1 MDTAL
6 LREYRTLH
14 GLSSPQDWL
23 AGRVQQLGF
32 SLLRQEDGL
41 LLASL
46 GSGPS
51 LCLAARMEPQRTES
65 GICHPWGHDAA
76 CAMVLTAAA
85 RAAGEGI
92 GRGSLKLL
100 FWDGQAEPPMMPEAV
115 EICLLPGKAGRAAV
129 TDVSPG
135 AKALAERCA
144 AAVREVLGAVSD
156 GQTPEPF
163 CPQLGCRI
171 GVGAAPSPCLG
182 DPEMDFRKAALEH
195 GSDILSDL
203 IHKGIY

>member
-23 AGRVQQLGF
+23 AGRVQQLDF

-46 GSGPS
+46 GSRPS
-51 LCLAARMEPQRTES
+51 LCLAARMEPQRMES
-65 GICHPWGHDAA
+65 GLCHPWGHDAA

-85 RAAGEGI
+85 RAVEAGC
-92 GRGSLKLL
+92 RNFSLL
-100 FWDGQAEPPMMPEAV
+100 FWDGQTEPPALPQAV

-144 AAVREVLGAVSD
+144 AAIREVLGMVSD
-156 GQTPEPF
+156 GQPPEPF

-182 DPEMDFRKAALEH
+182 DPEMDFRKAALEN
-195 GSDILSDL
+195 GADILSSL
-203 IHKGIY
+203 IHRTLCKE

>member
-14 GLSSPQDWL
+14 ELAEPEDWL
-23 AGRVQQLGF
+23 ARRIQQLGF
-32 SLLRQEDGL
+32 SLLRREDGL
-41 LLASL
+41 LLASSD
-46 GSGPS
+46 SGTA
-51 LCLAARMEPQRTES
+51 LCLAARMEPQRTEN
-65 GICHPWGHDAA
+65 GFCHPWGHDAA

-85 RAAGEGI
+85 RAVEAGC
-92 GRGSLKLL
+92 RSFSLL
-100 FWDGQAEPPMMPEAV
+100 FWNGKVDLPDLPSAV
-115 EICLLPGKAGRAAV
+115 EICLLPDRAGRAAV

-144 AAVREVLGAVSD
+144 AAIREVLGTVSD
-156 GQTPEPF
+156 GQPPEPF

-171 GVGAAPSPCLG
+171 GVGAAPLPCLG

-195 GSDILSDL
+195 GADILTEL
-203 IHKGIY
+203 IRRSFS

>member
-65 GICHPWGHDAA
+65 RLCHPWGHDAA

-85 RAAGEGI
+85 RAVEAGC
-92 GRGSLKLL
+92 RNFSLL
-100 FWDGQAEPPMMPEAV
+100 FWDGQTEPPALPQAV

-156 GQTPEPF
+156 GQSPEPF

-182 DPEMDFRKAALEH
+182 DPEMDFRKSALEN
-195 GSDILSDL
+195 GADILSSL
-203 IHKGIY
+203 IHRTLCKE

>member
-14 GLSSPQDWL
+14 ELAEPEDWL
-23 AGRVQQLGF
+23 ARRIQQLGF
-32 SLLRQEDGL
+32 SLLRREDGL
-41 LLASL
+41 LLASSD
-46 GSGPS
+46 SGTA
-51 LCLAARMEPQRTES
+51 LCLAARMEPQRTEN
-65 GICHPWGHDAA
+65 GFCHPWGHDAA

-85 RAAGEGI
+85 RAVEAGC
-92 GRGSLKLL
+92 RSFSLL
-100 FWDGQAEPPMMPEAV
+100 FWNGKVDLPDLPSAV
-115 EICLLPGKAGRAAV
+115 EICLLPDRAGRAAV

-144 AAVREVLGAVSD
+144 AAIREVLGTVSD
-156 GQTPEPF
+156 GQPPEPF

-171 GVGAAPSPCLG
+171 GVGAAPLPCLG

-195 GSDILSDL
+195 GADILTEL
-203 IHKGIY
+203 IRRSLS